1 MNKVAKCGVFQYEV
15 SSQVKNNKTYKKYI
29 YTFLVEFT
37 YSNTLEYLEK
47 AKIYLHNA
55 KAVHLIEEEN
65 GTYYTYIRKNKREL
79 MKGVNV
85 I

>member
-1 MNKVAKCGVFQYEV
+1 MGKIGVFQYEV

-37 YSNTLEYLEK
+37 YNNTLEYLQK
-47 AKIYLHNA
+47 AKIYLQST
-55 KAVHLIEEEN
+55 KPIHLIEEEN

-79 MKGVNV
+79 MKGVN
-85 I
+85 II

>member
-1 MNKVAKCGVFQYEV
+1 MAKIGVFQYEI

-29 YTFLVEFT
+29 YTFIVEFT
-37 YSNTLEYLEK
+37 YSNTLEYLQK
-47 AKIYLHNA
+47 AKIYLQNT

-65 GTYYTYIRKNKREL
+65 GKYYIYVRKHKKEL

>member
-1 MNKVAKCGVFQYEV
+1 MAKCGVFQYEV

-37 YSNTLEYLEK
+37 YNTTVEYLEK
-47 AKIYLHNA
+47 AKVYLQST
-55 KAVHLIEEEN
+55 KPIHLIEEDN
-65 GTYYTYIRKNKREL
+65 GIYYIYIRKNKREL